1 MLTSHLRAPWL
12 PVCLALV
19 PLLLLYLAT
28 LQTVPNGSSH
38 YFMIDAGETQI
49 VLNEWGSLH
58 PTGYPLYTF
67 SGNVLT
73 AILRSVGISPIIAPA
88 LVSLLWGMLALLL
101 LYVFGAH
108 LGASPWLAASM
119 SLLYGLTRTVW
130 IHNVIAEIY
139 SFDLLLLLTLLCLA
153 FWRGPWS
160 GRVYWLAFTGGIALA
175 HHRAFITILPA
186 MLYAI
191 WPTLRAS
198 GRKFP
203 RLLIISLV
211 LVTVGFTQYAWPLLR
226 AQSRAAWVYGAPS
239 TLPALLDV
247 LLGVEYSRFIG
258 PPSSLAELQQNIE
271 LVNNVLLQEMSLPGI
286 LAGLAGL
293 ALALRT
299 RRRLAL
305 TLLLSGMSAWLFHIL
320 FYRDILS
327 ALILPITLSIALGWC
342 FAAEAL
348 LRLVPWH
355 RTTTLGLMLAVAL
368 AALSLLNHNL
378 IFIRQLTNDPAGL
391 ETVATLEAAPPD
403 STVMLAWGTRYFAAA
418 TAQLYLGRLA
428 HITLADHNQDLRPAF
443 ENGTLITPEYTFFN
457 QPPAWWADKLGQA
470 IWLQAAGPRL
480 VHIRS
485 APKIVESDV
494 AGPAAQDTRLHCQ
507 HDRLALELVWQAGAK
522 APDEDLSVFVKAFAA
537 DSSLIAQADQFA
549 PVFGLRPT
557 SSWLAGERLRDFFP
571 LDVNPDQVSTLEYGL
586 YRVSSAG
593 EFENVL
599 KYRLDPDCSL
609 S

>member
-1 MLTSHLRAPWL
+1 MLTSRLRAPWL
-12 PVCLALV
+12 PVCLALI

-28 LQTVPNGSSH
+28 LQAVPNGSSH

-58 PTGYPLYTF
+58 PTGYPLYTI

-153 FWRGPWS
+153 FWRGAWS

-226 AQSRAAWVYGAPS
+226 AQSGAAWIYGAPS

-247 LLGVEYSRFIG
+247 ILAEEYSRFIG
-258 PPSSLAELQQNIE
+258 LPSSLTGLQQNIE

-327 ALILPITLSIALGWC
+327 ALILPITLSLTFGWL

-348 LRLVPWH
+348 LMRFGN
-355 RTTTLGLMLAVAL
+355 RQTQGGVAL
-368 AALSLLNHNL
+368 CIMVAALLLTRHNL
-378 IFIRQLTNDPAGL
+378 TFIRKLTNDPAGL
-391 ETVATLEAAPPD
+391 ETVALLEAAPPD

-418 TAQLYLGRLA
+418 AAQLYLGRLA

-443 ENGTLITPEYTFFN
+443 ENDALITPEYTFFN

-480 VHIRS
+480 IHIRS
-485 APKIVESDV
+485 APEIVESDV
-494 AGPAAQDTRLHCQ
+494 AGPAALDTRLHCQ
-507 HDRLALELVWQAGAK
+507 HDRLALELVWHAGVD
-522 APDEDLSVFVKAFAA
+522 APVEDLSVYVKAFAA
-537 DSSLIAQADQFA
+537 DGSLIAQADQFA
-549 PVFGLRPT
+549 PVYGLRPT

-571 LDVNPDQVSTLEYGL
+571 LDVNPAQVSTLAYGL
-586 YRVSSAG
+586 YRVNATG

-599 KYRLDPDCSL
+599 DYFMNSICPLP
-609 S
+609 